1 MSFIN
6 GQKRF
11 EFKSNPREKND
22 VGCEQRESEKKY
34 GKKKFKEILE

>member
-11 EFKSNPREKND
+11 KFKSNPREKND
-22 VGCEQRESEKKY
+22 VGCEERESEKNTERKSLKKY
-34 GKKKFKEILE
+34 